1 MLAHSVARWRCIC
14 ALVLIANAVQVRQ
27 ASADDTFEPNDT
39 IETAAPIGVGVPLMS
54 YVSTSGDVDYYQ
66 FTVPSWQQLRFD
78 LTVPD
83 AADYL
88 IQVVLGIR
96 QYRLRRQHWE
106 RPRRAP
112 GAHARRGDVL
122 RQDQAATAG
131 PLGTTHD
138 PVNPYTLAF
147 SVLDGDVLEPN
158 NTHATATELPLGTP
172 VSAYVFTTRDNDYYR
187 IVVPAD
193 GHLHIT
199 LEVPDTAQYNI
210 LLVQQQRRTHRAAR
224 PNPSGWFLPAPI
236 GRSVTTV
243 RAGTYVVV
251 VQSAGAYTQT
261 EPYVIRALAGHFYR
275 LVRTEQPARR
285 EARPIASG
293 TLSSKTYTRND
304 EDWYRFSV
312 SAAGTV
318 ILVLEVPPSLDLGS
332 DRLYQHPDFD
342 GVTSNATGNG
352 IDEYGHPA
360 ARAWH
365 LLHPRLQASTLIRR
379 PRKPIGSH
387 LAGNAVRPLSAVPA
401 DFDGDRVADP
411 TVYRPSTGTWQVR
424 NQFAVQFGEPGDIP
438 VSGDYNGDG
447 LADVAVYR
455 PSTGTWYVRNQF
467 AVQFGDRGD
476 IPVPGD
482 YNDDGITDIAVYRP
496 ATGYWFVRNQLAVQ
510 YGDRGDLPVP
520 ADYNGDGAVDLA
532 VYRPAT
538 GDWFVRQQFVARFGE
553 PGDVP
558 VPGDYDG
565 DGRAELAVYR
575 TPSGHWL
582 LRNRLPV
589 RIGGAGFRPVPAD
602 FNNDGATDMAVYEL
616 STGVWTV
623 IGSISFAHESNTVTF
638 TFGEAGDVPVPHRA
652 LTLNR
657 AAHDFD
663 GDGTT
668 DAALYRPSTGEW
680 LVHNRPTTQYRDAG
694 DRPVPAD
701 YNRDGVVDVAVYRPS
716 TGMWF
721 VRNQFAVQFGDPS
734 DVPIPGD
741 YNGDGAADVAVYR
754 PSTGTWYVRNQFAVQ
769 FGDPNDIPV
778 PGDYNGDGVTDIAVY
793 RPSTGMWY
801 VRNQL
806 AVRFGEP
813 GDVVVPADYDGNG
826 RIDIAVYR
834 PSTTTWHV
842 RNQFSVSFGTASDIP
857 VPGDYNGDGRADLG
871 VYKPAT
877 RQWDVV
883 NQFRIEFG
891 NAGDVPLVRG
901 AWTP

>member
-1 MLAHSVARWRCIC
+1 MFAHSVARWRCIC

-27 ASADDTFEPNDT
+27 AYADDTFEPNDT

-88 IQVVLGIR
+88 IQVVSALGNIGSANGIGNGLDE
-96 QYRLRRQHWE
+96 RLELTLDAGTYYVRISGYSG
-106 RPRRAP
+106 AP
-112 GAHARRGDVL
+112 GNDY
-122 RQDQAATAG
+122 
-131 PLGTTHD
+131 D

-158 NTHATATELPLGTP
+158 NTHATATELPLGMP
-172 VSAYVFTTRDNDYYR
+172 VSAYVFTTRDNDHYR

-210 LLVQQQRRTHRAAR
+210 LLYNSNGAHIAQ
-224 PNPSGWFLPAPI
+224 PSAPI
-236 GRSVTTV
+236 WEVPAGTDREIWTTV

-261 EPYVIRALAGHFYR
+261 ERYVIRALAGTFTDSYEPNNL
-275 LVRTEQPARR
+275 LVA
-285 EARPIASG
+285 ARPIASG
-293 TLSSKTYTRND
+293 TLSSKTYTRYD
-304 EDWYRFSV
+304 DDWYRFSV

-318 ILVLEVPPSLDLGS
+318 LLVLEVPPSLDLGLSITRHGS
-332 DRLYQHPDFD
+332 DR
-342 GVTSNATGNG
+342 VTSSTPGNG
-352 IDEYGHPA
+352 VDEFISGPLEPGIYFIHIFNPSISS
-360 ARAWH
+360 
-365 LLHPRLQASTLIRR
+365 STTESYTLTLD
-379 PRKPIGSH
+379 GD
-387 LAGNAVRPLSAVPA
+387 AVRPLSAVPA

-538 GDWFVRQQFVARFGE
+538 GDWFVRQQFVARFGQ

-565 DGRAELAVYR
+565 DGSAELAVYR
-575 TPSGHWL
+575 IASGHWL

-638 TFGEAGDVPVPHRA
+638 TFGEAGDVPVPNRA

-668 DAALYRPSTGEW
+668 DAALYRPSSGEW
-680 LVHNRPTTQYRDAG
+680 LVHNRPTTQYGDAG

-721 VRNQFAVQFGDPS
+721 VRKQFSVQFGDPN

-754 PSTGTWYVRNQFAVQ
+754 PSTGTWFVRNQFAVQ
-769 FGDPNDIPV
+769 FGDPGDIPV

-813 GDVVVPADYDGNG
+813 GDVIVPADYDGNG

-842 RNQFSVSFGTASDIP
+842 RNQFSVSFGASSDIP

-891 NAGDVPLVRG
+891 NAGDVPPIRTLEL
-901 AWTP
+901 